1 MLASNDTEAYMKVFA
16 NNVEIR
22 TSEAGADSDAIVQRH
37 LVLRFSAAEF
47 ELSLDT
53 PTEARVIIAAV
64 ERFVV
69 EESRTAFPFPLFS
82 RTPCGRMP

>member
-1 MLASNDTEAYMKVFA
+1 
-16 NNVEIR
+16 
-22 TSEAGADSDAIVQRH
+22 
-37 LVLRFSAAEF
+37 
-47 ELSLDT
+47 LSLDT

-69 EESRTAFPFPLFS
+69 EESRTGFPFPLFS